1 MRCTLESTLFNGSCV
16 TCVVCHSYN
25 SHIYQEDV
33 EPYYEAYTCL
43 AKMLEKS
50 NLKVLYHYL
59 IFTAREWYH
68 TDCECLLQYF
78 LHGLHCS

>member
-1 MRCTLESTLFNGSCV
+1 MFDICTFHRQITGINWAPLFEGPLYV
-16 TCVVCHSYN
+16 AE
-25 SHIYQEDV
+25 EDV

-59 IFTAREWYH
+59 IFTAHEWYH

-78 LHGLHCS
+78 PHDLQCS